1 MARSNIPMVIN
12 LRQNKND
19 DSTAYGKYF
28 AEVDTK
34 EPLNLKGFAKHMTGH
49 GKIAD
54 YQMCVLVLGQVV
66 DCMTELLSQGQPVKL
81 DGLGTFSPSVD
92 GQKKGKSSLEKAVE
106 AGPDEM
112 INGIKII
119 FTPENSKGEKL
130 TSRAFKEQCIFEYG
144 YVVESEVRAVN
155 GKERRV
161 QKKTLISYLTAPA
174 ADSNGG
180 GGNGGG
186 SSQNGGTQSGGSQS
200 GGNSQSTT
208 LASPTISGTTP
219 FAETT
224 SVSISGPDGAE
235 IHYTTDGSTPTAES
249 TLYSEAFTLS
259 DTTTVKAIAI
269 KDGESSEVAS
279 KLFTKGEGGDEMD
292 QN

>member
-12 LRQNKND
+12 LRQNTND
-19 DSTAYGKYF
+19 ANAAYGKWF
-28 AEVDTK
+28 AEVDSK
-34 EPLNLKGFAKHMTGH
+34 EPLNLKGFAKHMTSH

-66 DCMTELLSQGQPVKL
+66 DCMSELLSQGQPVKL

-92 GQKKGKSSLEKAVE
+92 GQKLGKDTLAKAVE
-106 AGPDEM
+106 AGADAM
-112 INGIKII
+112 INGIKIN
-119 FTPENSKGEKL
+119 FTPENIKGEKL
-130 TSRAFKEQCIFEYG
+130 TSRAFKEQCVFELG
-144 YVVESEVRAVN
+144 YVVESEVRMVG

-161 QKKTLISYLTAPA
+161 QKKTPISYLLAPA
-174 ADSNGG
+174 ADGNGG
-180 GGNGGG
+180 GNNGG
-186 SSQNGGTQSGGSQS
+186 SSQNGGTQNGGTSGGGSQS
-200 GGNSQSTT
+200 TA

-219 FAETT
+219 FTETT
-224 SVSISGPDGAE
+224 SVSISGPAGAE
-235 IHYTTDGSTPTAES
+235 IHYTTDGSAPTAES

-259 DTTTVKAIAI
+259 DTATVKAIAI

-279 KLFTKGEGGDEMD
+279 KLFTKSSGDGDDEMD